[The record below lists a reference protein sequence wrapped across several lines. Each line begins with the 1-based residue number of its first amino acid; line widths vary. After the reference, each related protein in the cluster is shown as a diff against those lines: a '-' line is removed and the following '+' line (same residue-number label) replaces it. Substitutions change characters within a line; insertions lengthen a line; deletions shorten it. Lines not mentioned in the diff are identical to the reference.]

1 MNPIRRVAA
10 FLKSLLAGGVAEP
23 RAESLPEVDFAALEK
38 AIRYTIKD
46 RQIFSQAMSHRSYLQ
61 VPGGGMSTSYERLE
75 FLGDAILS
83 LVVAEY
89 LFQEHANAE
98 EGVLTK
104 IRSRLVN
111 RKSLSVYSQQ
121 TRLDKFILMS
131 SNASRLGPRGMDK
144 ILADAFE
151 AVIAAV
157 YLDGGLEAART
168 LIMREMKAALASG
181 AVKVEDE
188 NFKSQLLEA
197 AQGSGLGV
205 PRYLTLKEEGP
216 DHDRTFTIEVYLDNT
231 PYGVGM
237 GKNKKDAEQAA
248 AEEALGKIQNG
259 L

>member
-1 MNPIRRVAA
+1 MTMFRRLIEW
-10 FLKSLLAGGVAEP
+10 FRHGGAGRSEGSIP
-23 RAESLPEVDFAALEK
+23 DIDFAGLEQTL
-38 AIRYTIKD
+38 RHPIKD
-46 RQIFSQAMSHRSYLQ
+46 RHLFFQALSHRSYLQ
-61 VPGGGMSTSYERLE
+61 MPGAEMGSSYERLE
-75 FLGDAILS
+75 FLGDAILN

-89 LFQEHANAE
+89 LYHRHATAE

-121 TRLDKFILMS
+121 TRLEKFILMS
-131 SNASRLGPRGMDK
+131 SNAARLGPRGMEK

-157 YLDGGLEAART
+157 YLDGGFEAARQ
-168 LIMREMKAALASG
+168 LIEREMNTAIHAG
-181 AVKVEDE
+181 TVKMEDE
-188 NFKSQLLEA
+188 NFKSQLLEYSQA
-197 AQGSGLGV
+197 GGYGV

-216 DHDRTFTIEVYLDNT
+216 DHDRTFTIEVYLDNE

-248 AEEALGKIQNG
+248 AEKALQKLQNVA
-259 L
+259 